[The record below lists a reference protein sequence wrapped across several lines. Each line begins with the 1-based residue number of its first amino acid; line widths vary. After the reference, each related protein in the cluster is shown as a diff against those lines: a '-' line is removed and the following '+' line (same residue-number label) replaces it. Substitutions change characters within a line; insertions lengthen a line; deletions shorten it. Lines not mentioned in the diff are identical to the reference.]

1 MTHRSTHRLWSAA
14 LLALAIVAA
23 ACGADSTPATTA
35 TDVTATTIS
44 STVAPTVE
52 ATTTTT
58 AAPTTT
64 TTAARVM
71 ASADCLVGTWELDSA
86 AFLDQVFA
94 AASEELEGGSVSH
107 GGGEYV
113 IDLAGDGTFVGTR
126 DNWQMRFESSEGV
139 FVSILDGTETGT
151 WSVEGDMLSI
161 TTDVTDI
168 SVTSAL
174 EVDGELQELPF
185 GGTQTV
191 RTDVFAGAGSFT
203 CDDDQMTVTFEGVT
217 SVLNRT

>member
-1 MTHRSTHRLWSAA
+1 M
-14 LLALAIVAA
+14 IAA
-23 ACGADSTPATTA
+23 ACGGDTASTTTA
-35 TDVTATTIS
+35 ADVTATTLS

-58 AAPTTT
+58 EAPTTT

-94 AASEELEGGSVSH
+94 AASEEFEGGSVSH

-113 IDLAGDGTFVGTR
+113 IELSSDGTFVGTR

-139 FVSILDGTETGT
+139 FVNILDGTETGT
-151 WSVEGDMLSI
+151 WSIEGDMLSI
-161 TTDVTDI
+161 ASDVTDM

-191 RTDVFAGAGSFT
+191 RTDVFAGSGAFT

-217 SVLNRT
+217 SVLNRI